1 MEKAIKKSTKSFGSS
16 KNYGK
21 SVKTRLLNLMK
32 QTGYPYMYLL
42 ARYFNERLLYRVS
55 VSTYKDNFLLKGGSL
70 LYAINGLETR
80 PTIDV
85 DFMAQSISRDRAHLE
100 KVFREI
106 MSIPCVEDGVT
117 FDVTTLKSEPITIDK
132 QYPGTRF
139 FVTATMDTIVCSLS
153 MDIGF
158 GDVVTPGA
166 ITVDFPTLLRDIP
179 SVNLQAYSLETV
191 IAEKFHAMIVRDV
204 NNSRMK
210 DFFDC
215 YQILTSRQLESDNLY
230 DAIKATFDNRGLDYN
245 PDLQLFTD
253 SFANDTARI
262 QRWNAFIKK
271 IHWKEQLDFPTVME
285 SLKLYLQP
293 YLNRYW
299 KNRKSIT

>member
-1 MEKAIKKSTKSFGSS
+1 MI
-16 KNYGK
+16 
-21 SVKTRLLNLMK
+21 
-32 QTGYPYMYLL
+32 
-42 ARYFNERLLYRVS
+42 
-55 VSTYKDNFLLKGGSL
+55 
-70 LYAINGLETR
+70 I
-80 PTIDV
+80 
-85 DFMAQSISRDRAHLE
+85 
-100 KVFREI
+100 REL
-106 MSIPCVEDGVT
+106 D
-117 FDVTTLKSEPITIDK
+117 
-132 QYPGTRF
+132 
-139 FVTATMDTIVCSLS
+139 
-153 MDIGF
+153 
-158 GDVVTPGA
+158 
-166 ITVDFPTLLRDIP
+166 
-179 SVNLQAYSLETV
+179 
-191 IAEKFHAMIVRDV
+191 
-204 NNSRMK
+204 NSRMK